1 MSIETLERQYHILTC
16 GREKFEVDVRYSN
29 LKPVGDGAY
38 GFVCSADD
46 AVTGEQVAIKKV
58 ADVFSDLI
66 DAKRILRELKLLRHL
81 DGHENVVNII
91 DCMTIPANTHQ
102 FRDIYIVTRLFDS
115 DMDRII
121 TSGQDLTD
129 QHFQYFLFQILRGLR
144 YIHSANVLH
153 RDMKPSNLLVNANCD
168 LAVCDFGLAR
178 GFEGEKGDDMTEY
191 VVTRWYRA
199 PELLCEVQ
207 NYGKGVDIWSVGCIF
222 AEMLCRRPIFQGRT
236 PQDQLSVIIRKLGTI
251 EASDLAFIENRIA
264 RQTIASAMAKPST
277 TTFPELFEPGTN
289 PLAIDL
295 AQKML
300 AFNPEKRISVEEALA
315 HPYLRDLHEQ
325 MDEPTCGS
333 LFDFLFEQDYEGGE
347 IPLPDL
353 QRLMYDEMLKCRAR
367 DEIQTEISSKLSEA
381 KI

>member
-29 LKPVGDGAY
+29 LKVVGNRASGI
-38 GFVCSADD
+38 VCSAND

-58 ADVFSDLI
+58 ADVFSDLF
-66 DAKRILRELKLLRHL
+66 DAKRTLRELKLLRHFN
-81 DGHENVVNII
+81 GHENVVNII
-91 DCMTIPANTHQ
+91 DCMTIPANTPQ
-102 FRDIYIVTRLFDS
+102 FRDIYIVTRLFES
-115 DMDRII
+115 DLDRII
-121 TSGQDLTD
+121 SSGQDLTD

-168 LAVCDFGLAR
+168 LAVCDLGLAR
-178 GFEGEKGDDMTEY
+178 GLQGEKEDDMTEY

-207 NYGKGVDIWSVGCIF
+207 NYGKGVDMWSVGCIF
-222 AEMLCRRPIFQGRT
+222 AEMLCHRPIFQGRT
-236 PQDQLSVIIRKLGTI
+236 SPDQLSVIIRKLGTI
-251 EASDLAFIENRIA
+251 EASDLAFIENRNA
-264 RQTIASAMAKPST
+264 RQIIATTMAKPST

-315 HPYLRDLHEQ
+315 HPYLQDLHEQ
-325 MDEPTCGS
+325 MDEPACAS
-333 LFDFLFEQDYEGGE
+333 LFDFLFEQDYGGGE

-353 QRLMYDEMLKCRAR
+353 QRLVYDEMLKCRAR
-367 DEIQTEISSKLSEA
+367 DEMQTEFSSKFSEA